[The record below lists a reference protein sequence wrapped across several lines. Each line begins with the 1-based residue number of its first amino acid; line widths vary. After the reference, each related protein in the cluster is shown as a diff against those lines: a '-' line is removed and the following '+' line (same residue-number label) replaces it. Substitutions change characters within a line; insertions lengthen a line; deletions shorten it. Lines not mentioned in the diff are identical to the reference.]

1 MRVIRV
7 GTVLAVTALSCTS
20 NSATVFEAS
29 SPATPSATQA
39 PIPSIN
45 QNSVDRVCAAITV
58 ATGLL
63 SKALNL
69 SADKIQDAVNTDL
82 GIFQE
87 EIQPHTSQIG
97 DPAAEA
103 ALSDLL
109 YDSYNVTDFNGVVG
123 SDEFINRM
131 RTFVKAAQ
139 DFNRNYCL
147 LF

>member
-1 MRVIRV
+1 MPRKFRSGGRSPLNPWFRV
-7 GTVLAVTALSCTS
+7 GEFDVTTTVLLIAAGVLS
-20 NSATVFEAS
+20 FL
-29 SPATPSATQA
+29 
-39 PIPSIN
+39 IY
-45 QNSVDRVCAAITV
+45 AIDKMQ
-58 ATGLL
+58 LL
-63 SKALNL
+63 HLYL